1 MLSRA
6 PAALLLLIVFTI
18 AGPGALAQP
27 ASSGFVTRHEVTIDA
42 PAGRVYEILVRDVG
56 LWWDPTH
63 TYSGDSA
70 NLSID
75 PRAGGC
81 FCEKLARSGS
91 VEHMR
96 VVYAAPG
103 EVLRMSGAL
112 GPLQASGVTGSL
124 TWKLTGIDGATKV
137 ELAYSVG
144 GFLEQGFQKIEE
156 AVRGVLGDQL
166 RRLESFVETGRPA
179 PGVPPRH

>member
-1 MLSRA
+1 MPSHA
-6 PAALLLLIVFTI
+6 HAAVLLLVLFTV

-27 ASSGFVTRHEVTIDA
+27 ASNGFVTRHEATIDA
-42 PAGRVYEILVRDVG
+42 PAARVYEILVRDVG
-56 LWWDPTH
+56 LWWNPTH
-63 TYSGDSA
+63 TYSGDAA

-81 FCEKLARSGS
+81 FCEKLARGGS

-124 TWKLTGIDGATKV
+124 TWKLTGIEGATKV
-137 ELAYSVG
+137 ELVYSVG
-144 GFLEQGFQKIEE
+144 GFLEQGFQKMEE
-156 AVRGVLGDQL
+156 GVRAVLGDQL
-166 RRLESFVETGRPA
+166 RRLESFVETGSPA
-179 PGVPPRH
+179 RAGSSRH